1 MRGEISPP
9 HLSRITN
16 NVMSSFFDRY
26 GCIARHIKKDRAMN
40 LLTHSNNGD
49 SEFTFVVSRS
59 SAQPDDKVH
68 TVAAKKARE
77 LEITLT
83 DFHLE
88 SSQMLEVDGYPA
100 VELFYQFKNDNR
112 IIYQRQTLIL
122 LDDAATGKKMVSY
135 VGTCPGEF
143 SEYHQKQ
150 YQEIIQSIKFHRAK

>member
-1 MRGEISPP
+1 
-9 HLSRITN
+9 
-16 NVMSSFFDRY
+16 MSSCLNSY
-26 GCIARHIKKDRAMN
+26 GCIALNIKKDRAMN

-59 SAQPDDKVH
+59 SAQLDDKVH
-68 TVAAKKARE
+68 TVAAKKTRE

-112 IIYQRQTLIL
+112 VIYQRQTLIL
-122 LDDAATGKKMVSY
+122 LEDAVTGRKMVSY

-143 SEYHQKQ
+143 SEHHQKQ

>member
-1 MRGEISPP
+1 
-9 HLSRITN
+9 
-16 NVMSSFFDRY
+16 
-26 GCIARHIKKDRAMN
+26 MN

-59 SAQPDDKVH
+59 SAQSDDKVH
-68 TVAAKKARE
+68 TVAAKKIRD

-83 DFHLE
+83 DFYLE
-88 SSQMLEVDGYPA
+88 SSEMLEVDGYPA

-112 IIYQRQTLIL
+112 VIYQRQTLIL
-122 LDDAATGKKMVSY
+122 LDDAVFGKKMVSY

-143 SEYHQKQ
+143 SENHQRQ